1 MESNTSTASFK
12 SVLRWYAIVGGV
24 LVSLAAIFWFVLVI
38 FPFEGSDTTLHEFF
52 HFFNSKF
59 FLFVL
64 AGFCAQ
70 MIDGALGMAYG
81 VSSTTFLMS
90 TGVPPA
96 VASASVHISEVF
108 TTGASGI
115 AHWRFGNVDKKLL
128 KRLVIPG
135 ALGAGFGAY
144 VLSSFD
150 ASIIKPYISTYLVIM
165 GVVIIAKALRKKVAF
180 KEPKRVGLLALFGG
194 FVDACGGGGWG
205 PIVTTTLIGSGNHP
219 RLTIGTV
226 NAVEFFVA
234 LTASGI
240 FTVMIGVDSWQVVA
254 GLIIGGIIAAPL
266 GAFITNRINIKA
278 SMIFVG
284 LLIIGLSLRTILAS
298 IGIL

>member
-1 MESNTSTASFK
+1 MQAK
-12 SVLRWYAIVGGV
+12 SISLRSVFRFYLIAALSILC
-24 LVSLAAIFWFVLVI
+24 LVATIIFVLHSLSLS
-38 FPFEGSDTTLHEFF
+38 ESTTSLHWMQN
-52 HFFNSKF
+52 FFNAHF
-59 FLFVL
+59 FLFVA
-64 AGFCAQ
+64 AGFAAQ

-81 VSSTTFLMS
+81 VSSTSFLMS
-90 TGVPPA
+90 TGVSPA

-128 KRLVIPG
+128 KRLMIPG
-135 ALGAGFGAY
+135 AIGAALGAY

-150 ASIIKPYISTYLVIM
+150 GSVIKPYVSVYLIIM
-165 GVVIIAKALRKKVAF
+165 GIVIIAKASRKIVAF
-180 KEPKRVGLLALFGG
+180 KEPGKVTWLALLGG

-234 LTASGI
+234 LAASGI
-240 FTVMIGVDSWQVVA
+240 FTIFIGIDNWQVVV
-254 GLIIGGIIAAPL
+254 GLILGGVLAAPL
-266 GAFITNRINIKA
+266 GALITKKINIKA
-278 SMIFVG
+278 AMIFVG
-284 LLIIGLSLRTILAS
+284 LLIIGLSLRTLILLF
-298 IGIL
+298 I

>member
-1 MESNTSTASFK
+1 MQTSTSSVSFK
-12 SVLRWYAIVGGV
+12 AIARWYAIIAAV
-24 LVSLAAIFWFVLVI
+24 LLVFVFLAFIIVSF
-38 FPFEGSDTTLHEFF
+38 FPFVDNSISAFQDFFTTQ
-52 HFFNSKF
+52 F
-59 FLFVL
+59 FLFL
-64 AGFCAQ
+64 IAGFVAQ

-96 VASASVHISEVF
+96 IASASVHISEVF

-115 AHWRFGNVDKKLL
+115 AHWKFGNVDTKLL
-128 KRLVIPG
+128 KKLVFPG
-135 ALGAGFGAY
+135 ALGAGIGAY

-150 ASIIKPYISTYLVIM
+150 ASVIKPYISFYLVIM
-165 GVVIIAKALRKKVAF
+165 GIVIIIKALRKRVAF
-180 KEPKRVGLLALFGG
+180 KEPKRVGWLALFGG

-240 FTVMIGVDSWQVVA
+240 FTIFIGVDSWQVVT
-254 GLIIGGIIAAPL
+254 GLILGGVIAAPL
-266 GAFITNRINIKA
+266 GALITQRVNVKA

-284 LLIIGLSLRTILAS
+284 LLIVTLSIRTIILAM
-298 IGIL
+298 L

>member
-1 MESNTSTASFK
+1 MQTSS
-12 SVLRWYAIVGGV
+12 
-24 LVSLAAIFWFVLVI
+24 VSLRSIARLYFLVTMGLLALALLIVLILFI
-38 FPFEGSDTTLHEFF
+38 FPFAGTEDSVTTFIDFF
-52 HFFNSKF
+52 TSQF
-59 FLFVL
+59 FLFVA
-64 AGFCAQ
+64 AGFVAQ

-96 VASASVHISEVF
+96 VASASVHIAEVF

-115 AHWRFGNVDKKLL
+115 AHWRFGNVDTKLL
-128 KRLVIPG
+128 KRLVFPG
-135 ALGAGFGAY
+135 ALGAGLGAF

-150 ASIIKPYISTYLVIM
+150 ASAIKPYISVYLVIM
-165 GVVIIAKALRKKVAF
+165 GTVIIFKALRKRVAF

-234 LTASGI
+234 FTASGI
-240 FTVMIGVDSWQVVA
+240 FTLFIGVDSWQVIA
-254 GLIIGGIIAAPL
+254 GLILGGIIAAPL
-266 GAFITNRINIKA
+266 GALLTQRVNIKA

-284 LLIIGLSLRTILAS
+284 LLIIGLSLRTIILA
-298 IGIL
+298 LV

>member
-1 MESNTSTASFK
+1 MQTNTISLR
-12 SVLRWYAIVGGV
+12 SVARWYFIVAG
-24 LVSLAAIFWFVLVI
+24 SLLTLALLILFVLEL
-38 FPFEGSDTTLHEFF
+38 FPFAGSEDSVSAFGNFFTTQ
-52 HFFNSKF
+52 F
-59 FLFVL
+59 FLFTI
-64 AGFCAQ
+64 AGFAAQ

-115 AHWRFGNVDKKLL
+115 AHWRFGNVDTKLL
-128 KRLVIPG
+128 KKLVLPG
-135 ALGAGFGAY
+135 ALGAGLGAY

-150 ASIIKPYISTYLVIM
+150 ASAIKPYISFYLVIM
-165 GVVIIAKALRKKVAF
+165 GIVIIIKALRKRVAF
-180 KEPKRVGLLALFGG
+180 KEPKRVGWLALFGG

-240 FTVMIGVDSWQVVA
+240 FTIFIGVDSWQVVT
-254 GLIIGGIIAAPL
+254 GLILGGVIAAPL
-266 GAFITNRINIKA
+266 GALITQRVNVKA

-284 LLIIGLSLRTILAS
+284 LLIIGLSIRTIVLA
-298 IGIL
+298 LL